1 MQALQGSSNELRK
14 PEFRLEDNGQCLY
27 LKGDWTLQ
35 TDCPAFDELRVAL
48 ENTAPAK
55 LTCDTSELGQW
66 DSVLAAFLL
75 MAHGYA
81 KQSGIEINLQSIP
94 EGAQRLLELATAVEV
109 HQRPAPAV
117 KTLAERLD
125 PRTAFTAFRN
135 NVEEHLAFIGEA
147 SMALAK
153 FVAGRANTRREDLL
167 KFIYD
172 AGPDALGI
180 ITLTSFLVGM
190 ILAYLGAAQL
200 AQFGAQL
207 YVADLVTIGMLRE
220 MGVLMV
226 AVVMA
231 GRTGAAYAAQLGTM
245 QTNEEIDAIVTLGIS
260 PMEFLVLPRMIAL
273 VLIMP
278 LLVLYANMIGILGGA
293 IVAAGMEVSLMQF
306 YQEFKKVLAF
316 HHLGVGLVKSLLFGI
331 LIAIAGCRAGIHCG
345 RNSAAV
351 GQAATNAVVT
361 SIVYLIVADAL
372 VNILLQKLG
381 I

>member
-1 MQALQGSSNELRK
+1 MQALRGSSNELRK
-14 PEFRLEDNGQCLY
+14 PEFRLGDNGQCLY

-48 ENTAPAK
+48 ENTAPAE

-94 EGAQRLLELATAVEV
+94 EGAQRLLELATAVEA

-147 SMALAK
+147 SVALAK

-316 HHLGVGLVKSLLFGI
+316 HHLGVGLVKGLLFGI